1 VSVSTKRAAPGVAV
15 PWGGNDDA
23 DERSFPPVADLG
35 VRGRGPEEDAFDDGE
50 HHAAVERRRALMSPN
65 ARQRRARFAKYVA
78 GAVGASVVLCA
89 AALVKTSL
97 ARGPGEHGWSEGTAR
112 PAQATHVV
120 GAAPKAEPA
129 SPTPPAGPLVTPSA
143 EPAPPTLPMVAP
155 PVVEPQPS
163 APAMAVEP
171 QAAST
176 SAPAATLAGAS
187 KERES
192 SRFALERGDLG
203 TAIAAGERSVALDPS
218 DGEAWL
224 VLGAAYQ
231 ARGEI
236 GQAKRCYKA
245 CLEEGKRGPKGE
257 CRAMALGQ

>member
-1 VSVSTKRAAPGVAV
+1 
-15 PWGGNDDA
+15 
-23 DERSFPPVADLG
+23 
-35 VRGRGPEEDAFDDGE
+35 
-50 HHAAVERRRALMSPN
+50 MSPN

-97 ARGPGEHGWSEGTAR
+97 ARGPGEHGWSEGAAR
-112 PAQATHVV
+112 PVQATPVV
-120 GAAPKAEPA
+120 GDAPKAEP
-129 SPTPPAGPLVTPSA
+129 VF
-143 EPAPPTLPMVAP
+143 PAPPAPLMPVLPVVAP

-163 APAMAVEP
+163 APAAAVEP

-176 SAPAATLAGAS
+176 SAPAATPAGAS

-192 SRFALERGDLG
+192 SRIALERGDLG

-224 VLGAAYQ
+224 ILGAAYQ
-231 ARGEI
+231 ALGEI

-245 CLEEGKRGPKGE
+245 CLEEGKRGPKAE